1 MPSIEKHCETIECLP
16 VPALIYDVAGDLV
29 YWNGLTS
36 TLLEFSPVADN
47 SDHKESRVA
56 APVTAAKQAVDII
69 GRLVAKLIAGP
80 QSSSAER
87 VALPAADG
95 LQKNVIVQLCPIQD
109 DEGIIIGVMCL
120 LIQDTASQPSL
131 ARNIPTESN
140 RQKTVFP
147 EDVSYSGSGN
157 LYWKMIEEIE
167 DYAILLLDP
176 SGYVQNWNR
185 GAEKIKGYTAKQIIG
200 QNFRI
205 FYLPEDQENNLPELL
220 IEKAKNK
227 GRATHEGWRVRKDG
241 THFWGSIVLTAL
253 HGNHNEIIG
262 FTKVTRDL
270 TERKNAEN
278 KIRGYVA
285 ELELQNNEL
294 KQFNYVASHDLQEPL
309 RKIRTFGGILTGK
322 FHDIL
327 DEGARDIIL
336 RMQSAADRMKKLID
350 DLLNFSKVSKD
361 DTLEFA
367 LINTNLLIEDLAAEY
382 ETPLSDIGGRIEV
395 GRLYPV
401 WGIEWQIRQAF
412 QNLISN
418 SIKYANAQTPLLIHI
433 SSRLIESESDE
444 FPFPDMED
452 KQKVYQ
458 QITVTDNGIGFEQQ
472 YADRIFQVFQRLHGK
487 KEYEGTGIGLSIV
500 QKVMENHKGYIKGY
514 GEPGKGASFVL
525 YLPFGGTAL

>member
-16 VPALIYDVAGDLV
+16 IPALVYDAAGDMV

-36 TLLEFSPVADN
+36 TLLEFSPVGGN
-47 SDHKESRVA
+47 FDHKESGIA
-56 APVTAAKQAVDII
+56 APVTAARQAVDII
-69 GRLVAKLIAGP
+69 TRMVVKQLGG
-80 QSSSAER
+80 QSSLAPER
-87 VALPAADG
+87 ITLTTADG
-95 LQKNVIVQLCPIQD
+95 LRKNVMVQLSPIHD
-109 DEGIIIGVMCL
+109 DDGALMGVICL
-120 LIQDTASQPSL
+120 LIHDAASPASVSPNTHLAADHQTTAFT
-131 ARNIPTESN
+131 ADENYD
-140 RQKTVFP
+140 K
-147 EDVSYSGSGN
+147 SGN

-176 SGYVQNWNR
+176 LGYVQNWNR
-185 GAEKIKGYTAKQIIG
+185 GAEKIKGYTGKQIIG

-205 FYLPEDQENNLPELL
+205 FYLPEDQQNNLPELL
-220 IEKAKNK
+220 IQQAKVH

-253 HGNHNEIIG
+253 HGNNNEIIG

-285 ELELQNNEL
+285 ELEVQNNEL

-309 RKIRTFGGILTGK
+309 RKIRTFGGILASK
-322 FHDIL
+322 FNDIL
-327 DEGARDIIL
+327 DEDARDIIF

-350 DLLNFSKVSKD
+350 DLLNFSRVSKD
-361 DTLEFA
+361 ETLEFT
-367 LINTNLLIEDLAAEY
+367 LINTGLLMEELSAEY
-382 ETPLSDIGGRIEV
+382 ETTLSDVGGRIEI

-418 SIKYANAQTPLLIHI
+418 SIKYADVQKPLSIHI
-433 SSRLIESESDE
+433 SSKLIDSESDA
-444 FPFPDMED
+444 FPFPDLAE
-452 KQKVYQ
+452 KQKLYQ
-458 QITVTDNGIGFEQQ
+458 QITFTDNGIGFEQQ

-500 QKVMENHKGYIKGY
+500 QKVLENHKGCIKGY
-514 GEPGKGASFVL
+514 GEPGNGASFVL
-525 YLPFGGTAL
+525 LLPFGGTIL